1 MDTKTL
7 AVPTMA
13 QDIERVLIDGDLSQ
27 LTPEQRVSYYR
38 SVCDS
43 LGMNPLTRPFDYL
56 RLQGKLTLY
65 AKREA
70 CDQIRDKKHISIDKP
85 DIRFEDG
92 LVIVTVTAHDRNG
105 RTDSEIAALPV
116 ENLRGTDRANAIMK
130 AVTKGKRRV
139 TLSICGLGVI
149 TEDDVDEIPNAHQAE
164 VRDNGEI
171 VIHKPEGEWTEGLDE
186 GVPTGTHAPPP
197 GYVAPAE
204 KVHVPSHENGNTEK
218 PARPYSLDLLRRAI
232 ATRAEKTY
240 QGHKVSPGHR
250 GQIIGALDALFGGSA
265 DKRHEFLFAVTGH
278 KSSKDIAD
286 NYMESLWDW
295 VNGDL
300 ATIKAEAERALS
312 ESLKEQGQTELPQ
325 T

>member
-149 TEDDVDEIPNAHQAE
+149 TEDDVDEMPNAHQAE

-171 VIHKPEGEWTEGLDE
+171 VIHKPDGEWTEELDD
-186 GVPTGTHAPPP
+186 GVPVGTQHPAAPPP
-197 GYVAPAE
+197 GYVPPAE
-204 KVHVPSHENGNTEK
+204 KVRVPSKENGNGDAAATLRDLVKKLTPPRQPDADFLRKSIQTAQIRFKETAVKDDAELRHAIVRDLFPHNMGGSLTELEPGELFGLRDWLQTQAAKDYINQLCEQLLKEK
-218 PARPYSLDLLRRAI
+218 P
-232 ATRAEKTY
+232 
-240 QGHKVSPGHR
+240 
-250 GQIIGALDALFGGSA
+250 
-265 DKRHEFLFAVTGH
+265 
-278 KSSKDIAD
+278 
-286 NYMESLWDW
+286 
-295 VNGDL
+295 
-300 ATIKAEAERALS
+300 EA
-312 ESLKEQGQTELPQ
+312 K
-325 T
+325 